1 MKQINMLNIVLFG
14 PPGAGKGTQAENI
27 KEHYQLIHL
36 STGDIFRKNIS
47 ESTDLGKL
55 AKSFID
61 KGELVPD
68 EVTIQMLESEVN
80 KFSDY
85 NGFIFDGFPRTTQQ
99 ADALDTYL
107 HSIGT
112 EVTKMVA
119 LNVPEEELV
128 KRLLNRGKESGRTD
142 DQNEDVITNRIQVY
156 EKNTAVL
163 ADFYQAQSKLENVN
177 GVGTVDEVK
186 NRIFSA
192 IDN

>member
-1 MKQINMLNIVLFG
+1 MLNIVLFG

-36 STGDIFRKNIS
+36 STGDIFRKNIN

-80 KFSDY
+80 KFNGS

-142 DQNEDVITNRIQVY
+142 DQNEDIITNRIQVY

-163 ADFYQAQSKLENVN
+163 ADFYQAQSKFENVN
-177 GVGTVDEVK
+177 GVGTVDEVM

>member
-47 ESTDLGKL
+47 ESTELGKL
-55 AKSFID
+55 AKSFMD

-80 KFSDY
+80 KFNDS
-85 NGFIFDGFPRTTQQ
+85 NGFIVDGFPRTTQQ
-99 ADALDTYL
+99 TDALDKYL
-107 HSIGT
+107 HRIGT
-112 EVTKMVA
+112 EVTKMIA
-119 LNVPEEELV
+119 LNVPEEELL

-163 ADFYQAQSKLENVN
+163 ADFYHAQSKLENVN
-177 GVGTVDEVK
+177 GIGSIDEVT

>member
-1 MKQINMLNIVLFG
+1 MLNIVLFG

-27 KEHYQLIHL
+27 KEHYNLIHL

-47 ESTDLGKL
+47 ESTSLGVL

-80 KFSDY
+80 KHNDA

-99 ADALDTYL
+99 ADALDKYL
-107 HSIGT
+107 NRIGT
-112 EVTKMVA
+112 EVTKMIA
-119 LNVPEEELV
+119 LNVPEVELV
-128 KRLLNRGKESGRTD
+128 KRLLNRGKASGRTD
-142 DQNEDVITNRIQVY
+142 DQNEDVITNRIRVY

-163 ADFYQAQSKLENVN
+163 ADFYHAQSKLENVN
-177 GVGTVDEVK
+177 GIGTVEEVT
-186 NRIFSA
+186 NRIYNA
-192 IDN
+192 IDK

>member
-1 MKQINMLNIVLFG
+1 MLNIVLFG

-80 KFSDY
+80 KFNDS

-177 GVGTVDEVK
+177 GIGTVDEVT

>member
-1 MKQINMLNIVLFG
+1 MLNIVLFG

-80 KFSDY
+80 KFNDS
-85 NGFIFDGFPRTTQQ
+85 NGFIFDGFPRTAQQ
-99 ADALDTYL
+99 ADALDT
-107 HSIGT
+107 
-112 EVTKMVA
+112 
-119 LNVPEEELV
+119 
-128 KRLLNRGKESGRTD
+128 
-142 DQNEDVITNRIQVY
+142 
-156 EKNTAVL
+156 
-163 ADFYQAQSKLENVN
+163 
-177 GVGTVDEVK
+177 
-186 NRIFSA
+186 
-192 IDN
+192 

>member
-47 ESTDLGKL
+47 ESTELGKL
-55 AKSFID
+55 AKSFMD

-80 KFSDY
+80 KFNDS
-85 NGFIFDGFPRTTQQ
+85 NGFIFDGFPRTTHQ
-99 ADALDTYL
+99 ADALDKYL
-107 HSIGT
+107 HRIGT
-112 EVTKMVA
+112 EVTKMIA

-163 ADFYQAQSKLENVN
+163 ADFYHAQSKLENVN
-177 GVGTVDEVK
+177 GIGSIDEVT

>member
-1 MKQINMLNIVLFG
+1 MTAKIKLNAASGGGSFSL
-14 PPGAGKGTQAENI
+14 QAPSSSSNNRVFTLPDSADATI
-27 KEHYQLIHL
+27 LT
-36 STGDIFRKNIS
+36 ST
-47 ESTDLGKL
+47 TDLGKL

-80 KFSDY
+80 KFNDS
-85 NGFIFDGFPRTTQQ
+85 NGFIFDGFPRTAQQ

-142 DQNEDVITNRIQVY
+142 DQNEDVISNRIQVY

-177 GVGTVDEVK
+177 GVGTVEEVT

>member
-1 MKQINMLNIVLFG
+1 MSHDKIIEAYEAYLKESEAFET
-14 PPGAGKGTQAENI
+14 KGI
-27 KEHYQLIHL
+27 KAAAARA
-36 STGDIFRKNIS
+36 RKALG
-47 ESTDLGKL
+47 ELGKL
-55 AKSFID
+55 AKSFMD

-80 KFSDY
+80 KYNDS

-99 ADALDTYL
+99 ADALDKYL

-112 EVTKMVA
+112 EVTKIIA

-163 ADFYQAQSKLENVN
+163 ADFYHAQSKLENVN
-177 GVGTVDEVK
+177 GIGSIDEVT

>member
-1 MKQINMLNIVLFG
+1 MLNIVLFG

-80 KFSDY
+80 KFNGSK
-85 NGFIFDGFPRTTQQ
+85 GFIFDGFPRTTQQ

-163 ADFYQAQSKLENVN
+163 ADFYQAQSKFENVN
-177 GVGTVDEVK
+177 GVGTVDEVM

>member
-1 MKQINMLNIVLFG
+1 MLNIVLFG

-47 ESTDLGKL
+47 DSTDLGKL

-80 KFSDY
+80 KFNGS

-163 ADFYQAQSKLENVN
+163 ADFYQTQSKFENVN